1 MFSIA
6 SKGDLSFYVFPHLEA
21 TNLMV
26 HGFTTRVGGVS
37 AGSYDSLNTAFHVGD
52 DDGNVLINRDLACR
66 ALGINFRHLVAGRQ
80 VHGDEIRV
88 VGERD
93 KGRGALSEEDSLPY
107 TDALVTGLRGVPL
120 SSYYADCVPIFLLDP
135 VRRVAALAHAG
146 WKGTVL
152 RIGQKVVARMAAV
165 YGTDPADCLAGVGPS
180 IGPCCY
186 EVDEP
191 VICRF
196 RESHLDCQEFAAAV
210 SPGKWKLNLW
220 EANRFILLEAG
231 LKPANIITAGIC
243 TACNNELF
251 FSYRAQAGK
260 AGRMASLIMLK

>member
-1 MFSIA
+1 
-6 SKGDLSFYVFPHLEA
+6 
-21 TNLMV
+21 
-26 HGFTTRVGGVS
+26 
-37 AGSYDSLNTAFHVGD
+37 
-52 DDGNVLINRDLACR
+52 
-66 ALGINFRHLVAGRQ
+66 
-80 VHGDEIRV
+80 V
-88 VGERD
+88 VEERD

-135 VRRVAALAHAG
+135 VRRVVALAHAG

-152 RIGQKVVARMAAV
+152 RIAQKVVARMAAV

-191 VICRF
+191 VLSRF
-196 RESHLDCQEFAAAV
+196 RDSYPDCQKVATAV

-220 EANRFILLEAG
+220 EANRFTLLEAG
-231 LKPANIITAGIC
+231 LKPANIIAAGIC
-243 TACNNELF
+243 TSCCNELF
-251 FSYRAQAGK
+251 FSYRAQAGM

>member
-21 TNLMV
+21 TNLVV

-37 AGSYDSLNTAFHVGD
+37 TGSYDSLNTAFHVGD
-52 DDGNVLINRDLACR
+52 DDGNVLINRDLVCR

-88 VGERD
+88 VEECD
-93 KGRGALSEEDSLPY
+93 KGRGALSEEEALPY
-107 TDALVTGLRGVPL
+107 TDALVTGLRDVPL

-135 VRRVAALAHAG
+135 VRKVAALAHAG

-165 YGTDPADCLAGVGPS
+165 YGTDPTDCLAGVGPS

-196 RESHLDCQEFAAAV
+196 RESHPDCQELAAAV
-210 SPGKWKLNLW
+210 SPGRWKLNLW
-220 EANRFILLEAG
+220 EANRLNLLEAG
-231 LKPANIITAGIC
+231 LKPANIIAAGIC
-243 TACNNELF
+243 TSCRNDMF

>member
-1 MFSIA
+1 LFSIA

-21 TNLMV
+21 TNLVV

-37 AGSYDSLNTAFHVGD
+37 TGSYDSLNTAFHVGD

-88 VGERD
+88 VEECD

-107 TDALVTGLRGVPL
+107 ADALVTGQSGLPL

-135 VRRVAALAHAG
+135 VLRVAALAHAG